1 MAPKLTADEIDDLIY
16 LSRAGEDA
24 ELTVLLKEL
33 ADREKV
39 TIADVLDA
47 AKDESGATCLHMA
60 AANGHSKTVT
70 HILSYLPTASTPAPA
85 QPSSE
90 ESASSS
96 PQQPASYINVANQ
109 FGNTAL
115 HWACLGNHLDTV
127 KLLLSRG
134 ASPALANDK
143 DQIPLDMAAFNN
155 HMAIVEYFLSQSRN
169 VEAENAKEGGLEG
182 AVKDV
187 DMDAA
192 EADAEVE
199 GKANGGAGASS

>member
-60 AANGHSKTVT
+60 AANGHSSKCIF
-70 HILSYLPTASTPAPA
+70 HPHRLPA

-90 ESASSS
+90 ESAAS
-96 PQQPASYINVANQ
+96 QQPTSYINVANQ

-169 VEAENAKEGGLEG
+169 VEAENAKEGGFEG

-192 EADAEVE
+192 EADAKVE
-199 GKANGGAGASS
+199 GKAEAGAGASS

>member
-1 MAPKLTADEIDDLIY
+1 MAPKLTVDEIDDLIY
-16 LSRAGEDA
+16 LARSGEDA

-33 ADREKV
+33 AEREKV

-70 HILSYLPTASTPAPA
+70 HILSYLPTAPTPAAPV
-85 QPSSE
+85 QE
-90 ESASSS
+90 ESSSKE
-96 PQQPASYINVANQ
+96 QPTSYINVANK

-169 VEAENAKEGGLEG
+169 VEEENAKEGGLEG

-192 EADAEVE
+192 EAEAEPVE
-199 GKANGGAGASS
+199 VKAGGGAEASSS

>member
-16 LSRAGEDA
+16 LARAGEDA

-33 ADREKV
+33 AEREKV
-39 TIADVLDA
+39 AIADILDA

-70 HILSYLPTASTPAPA
+70 HILSYLPTAPPTSAPA
-85 QPSSE
+85 E
-90 ESASSS
+90 ESSQEQQ
-96 PQQPASYINVANQ
+96 QQPTSYINVANK

-169 VEAENAKEGGLEG
+169 VEEENAKEGGLAG

-192 EADAEVE
+192 DAEAEEVKAE
-199 GKANGGAGASS
+199 GSAGAAASSS

>member
-1 MAPKLTADEIDDLIY
+1 MAPKLTVDEIDDLIY
-16 LSRAGEDA
+16 LARSGEDA

-33 ADREKV
+33 AEREKV

-70 HILSYLPTASTPAPA
+70 HILSYLPTAPTPAAPV
-85 QPSSE
+85 QE
-90 ESASSS
+90 ESSSKE
-96 PQQPASYINVANQ
+96 QPTSYINVANK

-115 HWACLGNHLDTV
+115 HWACLGNHLDT
-127 KLLLSRG
+127 
-134 ASPALANDK
+134 
-143 DQIPLDMAAFNN
+143 IPLDMAAFNN

-169 VEAENAKEGGLEG
+169 VEEENAKEGGLEG

-192 EADAEVE
+192 EAEAEPVE
-199 GKANGGAGASS
+199 VKAGGSAEASSS

>member
-16 LSRAGEDA
+16 LARAGDDA

-60 AANGHSKTVT
+60 AANGQSK
-70 HILSYLPTASTPAPA
+70 STSAPA

-90 ESASSS
+90 ESASS
-96 PQQPASYINVANQ
+96 PEQKQPTSYINVANR

-127 KLLLSRG
+127 KLLLTRG

-155 HMAIVEYFLSQSRN
+155 HMVIVEYFLSQSRN
-169 VEAENAKEGGLEG
+169 VEEENAKEGGLAG

-192 EADAEVE
+192 EADAEEVKAE
-199 GKANGGAGASS
+199 GGSGVSS

>member
-16 LSRAGEDA
+16 LARAGEDA

-70 HILSYLPTASTPAPA
+70 HILSYLPTAPTPAPA

-90 ESASSS
+90 ESSSQE
-96 PQQPASYINVANQ
+96 QQPTSYINVANK

-127 KLLLSRG
+127 KLLMSRG

-169 VEAENAKEGGLEG
+169 VEEENAKEGGLDG

-192 EADAEVE
+192 DAEAEEVKAE
-199 GKANGGAGASS
+199 GSAGASS